1 MSALVSGI
9 NDIRYGENIVN
20 MEMAYLFTM
29 PPPKKKK
36 KTQNKLNYNS
46 LCRKYGSVDLG
57 QNHLYIMLDNIIKD
71 ILLFTHK
78 NSLLLL
84 LLICALWLLT
94 LLCTV
99 FDKVFQTFSVL

>member
-36 KTQNKLNYNS
+36 KPKTS
-46 LCRKYGSVDLG
+46 
-57 QNHLYIMLDNIIKD
+57 
-71 ILLFTHK
+71 
-78 NSLLLL
+78 
-84 LLICALWLLT
+84 
-94 LLCTV
+94 
-99 FDKVFQTFSVL
+99 